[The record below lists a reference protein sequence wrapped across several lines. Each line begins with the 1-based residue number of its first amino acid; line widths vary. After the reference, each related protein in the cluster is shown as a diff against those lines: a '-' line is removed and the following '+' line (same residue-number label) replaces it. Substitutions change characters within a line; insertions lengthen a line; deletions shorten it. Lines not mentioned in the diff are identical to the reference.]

1 MKKLVFVICAVMALT
16 RVSSASFEYEFVPSS
31 TDDGSPLSEW
41 GGALFLDAPM
51 SSGGSTHDIDMSDS
65 FLKTDYGTFFLSQS
79 LFGVAMLGPF
89 TWNSATITSMD
100 FAGFSP
106 SASYWDITETSS
118 MIIIPDPTAQGVWV
132 AVPEP
137 TTMISGALL
146 LLPFGSSAL
155 RQLRKKLQAA

>member
-51 SSGGSTHDIDMSDS
+51 SSGGSTLDIDMSDS
-65 FLKTDYGTFFLSQS
+65 FLKTDLGTFTLSQGS
-79 LFGVAMLGPF
+79 PGNRGLF
-89 TWNSATITSMD
+89 TWTPATITSMD

-146 LLPFGSSAL
+146 LLPFGTSAF
-155 RQLRKKLQAA
+155 RQLRKKFQAA